1 MLDPQM
7 KRGLIEVCVLS
18 AVSRE
23 DSHGY
28 KIVKDLSPYVAIS
41 ESTLYPILRRLEGS
55 GSLSVHSVEHNGRLR
70 KIYRI
75 TEAGRRQ
82 ISEFIDGWSEIAAMY
97 EFIKGGAENE

>member
-18 AVSRE
+18 AISRE
-23 DSHGY
+23 DSYGY

-41 ESTLYPILRRLEGS
+41 ESTLYPILRRLEGAGRVTVYS
-55 GSLSVHSVEHNGRLR
+55 TEHNGRLR

-75 TEAGRRQ
+75 TDTGREQ
-82 ISEFIDGWSEIAAMY
+82 INDFLRGWAEIAAMY
-97 EFIKGGAENE
+97 DFVKGGVEK

>member
-28 KIVKDLSPYVAIS
+28 KIVKDLSPFVAIS
-41 ESTLYPILRRLEGS
+41 ESTLYPILRRLES
-55 GSLSVHSVEHNGRLR
+55 GGALSVYSVEHNGRLR

-75 TEAGRRQ
+75 TDAGREQ
-82 ISEFIDGWSEIAAMY
+82 IAAFLDGWKEVAAMY
-97 EFIKGGAENE
+97 EFIKGGVKDE

>member
-7 KRGLIEVCVLS
+7 KRGLIEICVLS

-28 KIVKDLSPYVAIS
+28 KIVKDLSPYVAVS
-41 ESTLYPILRRLEGS
+41 ESTLYPILRRLEAS
-55 GSLSVHSVEHNGRLR
+55 GSVSAYSVEHNGRLR

-75 TEAGRRQ
+75 TEEGRQQ
-82 ISEFIDGWSEIAAMY
+82 IKSFLRDWGEIVAMH
-97 EFIKGGAENE
+97 EFIKGGVEQ

>member
-1 MLDPQM
+1 MLDAQM

-28 KIVKDLSPYVAIS
+28 KIVKDLSPFVAIS
-41 ESTLYPILRRLEGS
+41 ESTLYPILRRLENS
-55 GSLSVHSVEHNGRLR
+55 GSLSVYSVEHNGRLR

-75 TEAGRRQ
+75 TPAGREQ
-82 ISEFIDGWSEIAAMY
+82 IGQFLQDWSEIAAMY
-97 EFIKGGAENE
+97 DFIKGGVEE

>member
-28 KIVKDLSPYVAIS
+28 KIVKNLSPFVAIS
-41 ESTLYPILRRLEGS
+41 GSTLYPILRRLES
-55 GSLSVHSVEHNGRLR
+55 GGALSVHSVEHNGRLR

-82 ISEFIDGWSEIAAMY
+82 IRDFIEGWSEIAAMY
-97 EFIKGGAENE
+97 EFIKGGVENE

>member
-28 KIVKDLSPYVAIS
+28 KIVKDLSPYVSIS
-41 ESTLYPILRRLEGS
+41 ESTLYPILRRLES
-55 GSLSVHSVEHNGRLR
+55 AGSLSVYSVEHNGRLR

-75 TEAGRRQ
+75 TDSGREQ
-82 ISEFIDGWSEIAAMY
+82 INEFLRGWGEIAAMY
-97 EFIKGGAENE
+97 DFIKGGVEK

>member
-7 KRGLIEVCVLS
+7 KRGLIEICVLS

-28 KIVKDLSPYVAIS
+28 KIVKDISPYVSIS
-41 ESTLYPILRRLEGS
+41 ESTLYPILRRLES
-55 GSLSVHSVEHNGRLR
+55 AGSLSVHSVEHNGRLR

-75 TEAGRRQ
+75 TDSGRKQ
-82 ISEFIDGWSEIAAMY
+82 ISAFLQDWGEIAAMY
-97 EFIKGGAENE
+97 EFIKGGVGR

>member
-7 KRGLIEVCVLS
+7 KRGLLEVCVLS

-28 KIVKDLSPYVAIS
+28 KIVKDLSPFVAIS
-41 ESTLYPILRRLEGS
+41 ESTLYPILRRLES
-55 GSLSVHSVEHNGRLR
+55 GGALSVYSVEHNGRLR

-75 TEAGRRQ
+75 TDIGRRQ
-82 ISEFIDGWSEIAAMY
+82 ITDFLDGWKDIAAMY
-97 EFIKGGAENE
+97 EFIKGGVKDE

>member
-7 KRGLIEVCVLS
+7 KRGLIEICVLS

-28 KIVKDLSPYVAIS
+28 KIVKDLSPYVAVS
-41 ESTLYPILRRLEGS
+41 ESTLYPILRRLEAS
-55 GSLSVHSVEHNGRLR
+55 GSLSVHSLEHNGRLR

-75 TEAGRRQ
+75 TDAGREQ
-82 ISEFIDGWSEIAAMY
+82 IAAFLRDWNEIEAMH
-97 EFIKGGAENE
+97 EFIKGGVES